1 MLLERVEVSM
11 PTPQDILDNQVE
23 ISELFHIYGSLLSD
37 RQKTFIQLYYD
48 ENLSLSEIAAQHDIS
63 RQAVHDAIKHGR
75 RALFRYESTLHLLD
89 MKSNRRFGSEDSEWK
104 TKVGTILEEME
115 NSIQEEGTT
124 AKGRLLAQVASLR
137 DLVDIP
143 RNSRPQDDSSDE
155 EEAV

>member
-1 MLLERVEVSM
+1 MLLERFEVSM
-11 PTPQDILDNQVE
+11 LTPQEILDSQVE

-37 RQKTFIQLYYD
+37 RQRTFIQLYYD
-48 ENLSLSEIAAQHDIS
+48 ENLSLSEIATQHDIS

-75 RALFRYESTLHLLD
+75 KALFRYESTLHLLE
-89 MKSNRRFGSEDSEWK
+89 MKANRRFGSEDSEWK
-104 TKVGTILEEME
+104 AKVGTILEEME

-143 RNSRPQDDSSDE
+143 RSRPQDDSRDE